1 MAATG
6 KAVYVQGHNRWL
18 DNPEGANTAGP
29 GGGRPAWHLGAI
41 NPKTGQGPR
50 LEPGQARGPG
60 WAGLPVTKAG
70 LWVVSD
76 SKVFHGEYHHGIAFV
91 PLP

>member
-1 MAATG
+1 M
-6 KAVYVQGHNRWL
+6 YVQGHNRWL

-29 GGGRPAWHLGAI
+29 GAVSRPGIGAI
-41 NPKTGQGPR
+41 NPKTGMARAWNPVKPAAQG
-50 LEPGQARGPG
+50 GQDF
-60 WAGLPVTKAG
+60 LVTKAG

-76 SKVFHGEYHHGIAFV
+76 SKRFHGEYHHGIAFV